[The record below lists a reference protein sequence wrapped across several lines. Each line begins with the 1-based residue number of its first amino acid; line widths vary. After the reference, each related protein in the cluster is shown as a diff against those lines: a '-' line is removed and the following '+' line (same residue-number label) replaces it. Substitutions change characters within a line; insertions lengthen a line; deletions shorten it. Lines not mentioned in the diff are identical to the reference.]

1 MNNGSCDQ
9 GCVNTKGSYECVCP
23 PGRRL
28 HWNRK
33 DCVGECP
40 GAPPRDPAPPTGPR
54 SHWAVAA
61 GTWLTG
67 RRACACGEEGTQVG
81 EQLVSAQ
88 EQKQTCGAG
97 GTEVAIWGSACADH
111 KLRRTWKLRECGM
124 WRPELPRLPLVLPRK
139 QWGGGGAR
147 GAAAAEPVRGT
158 AGSLQTAHLPRPPAP
173 RHLAGRGAGGWGP
186 PTQRQDRAPSA
197 RTLSPGAPLSRV
209 PDSAPVA
216 GSTNAY

>member
-88 EQKQTCGAG
+88 EQKQTCGQGAQRWRSG
-97 GTEVAIWGSACADH
+97 GQRAQTISSEGPGS
-111 KLRRTWKLRECGM
+111 LGGVECGGLSS
-124 WRPELPRLPLVLPRK
+124 RGSLSSCRGSSGEEGVRGVQQQQSLSGAQLGLCKPPTCPGRLPHGVW
-139 QWGGGGAR
+139 QGGG
-147 GAAAAEPVRGT
+147 
-158 AGSLQTAHLPRPPAP
+158 Q
-173 RHLAGRGAGGWGP
+173 GGGDHP
-186 PTQRQDRAPSA
+186 HSA
-197 RTLSPGAPLSRV
+197 RIRRSLPALWALGRL
-209 PDSAPVA
+209 
-216 GSTNAY
+216 